1 MSGPTEYKV
10 AWSEEDGEWV
20 ATTPSFQSLSFLHA
34 DPVTAL
40 FGLIFEVM
48 EKEDRDDLG

>member
-10 AWSEEDGEWV
+10 TWSDEDQEWV
-20 ATTPSFQSLSFLHA
+20 ATTPSFPSLSFLHTDA
-34 DPVTAL
+34 VTAL